1 MSQHQQGDR
10 PRPVPL
16 TIPELPPANS
26 TYSQATILG
35 NLVFVSGML
44 GIDPLTN
51 RLAGDDMRSQTRQA
65 LLNIERI
72 LKEAGSGLDR
82 VARCNL
88 YLTDYGRLAEAN
100 EVYAE
105 FFSTHK
111 PAKTGV
117 GVSEL
122 WAGALIEIEVTAA
135 L

>member
-1 MSQHQQGDR
+1 MSQHHPGDR

-16 TIPELPPANS
+16 TIADLPPANS

-44 GIDPLTN
+44 GIDPQTN

>member
-1 MSQHQQGDR
+1 MPQQSNGDR

-16 TIPELPPANS
+16 TIPGLPPANP
-26 TYSQATILG
+26 TYSQATVLG
-35 NLVFVSGML
+35 DLVFVSGQL

-100 EVYAE
+100 AVYAE
-105 FFSTHK
+105 FFSDHK

-117 GVSEL
+117 GVSQL

>member
-1 MSQHQQGDR
+1 MSHQQQGDR

-16 TIPELPPANS
+16 TIPGLPPANP
-26 TYSQATILG
+26 TYSQATVLG

-44 GIDPLTN
+44 GIDPMTN
-51 RLAGDDMRSQTRQA
+51 KLAGDDMRSQTRQA

-105 FFSTHK
+105 FFSQHK

>member
-16 TIPELPPANS
+16 TIPGLPPANP
-26 TYSQATILG
+26 TYSQATVLG

-44 GIDPLTN
+44 GIDPMTN
-51 RLAGDDMRSQTRQA
+51 KLAGDDMRSQTRQA

>member
-1 MSQHQQGDR
+1 MAQPIPLS
-10 PRPVPL
+10 VPG
-16 TIPELPPANS
+16 LPPANP
-26 TYSQATILG
+26 TYSQATVLG
-35 NLVFVSGML
+35 GLVFVSGQL
-44 GIDPLTN
+44 GIDPMTN
-51 RLAGDDMRSQTRQA
+51 KLAGDDMRSQTRQA

-72 LKEAGSGLDR
+72 LKEAGSSMDR

-88 YLTDYGRLAEAN
+88 YLADYSRLREAN

-105 FFSTHK
+105 FFASHK

-122 WAGALIEIEVTAA
+122 WAGALIEIEVTAS

>member
-16 TIPELPPANS
+16 TIADLPPANS

-44 GIDPLTN
+44 GIDPQTN

>member
-44 GIDPLTN
+44 GIDPQTN

-65 LLNIERI
+65 LVNIERI